1 MNRFA
6 INEEIK
12 MKQDVVIIGGSFAG
26 ISAATQLV
34 RAQRKVTV
42 IDAGKPRNRFTD
54 HSHGFL
60 GLDGYSPS
68 AIKEKTWQQLQA
80 YESVTIIED
89 KVIDINK
96 EVQGFSV
103 KINNGETIA
112 CKKIILATG
121 LKDELPDTK
130 GVKARWGKTV
140 IHCPYCHGYELR
152 NRSLGVIAT
161 GPMSLHQAGM
171 IPDWGVTTYFS
182 QGEYQPD
189 PEQKL
194 FLQQRGVSFEDTPV
208 VEVLGDNLEVSAVKL
223 ADGRIIELEGLY
235 VGPKTHMASPFAEL
249 LGCEF
254 TDGPMGTVVV
264 TDDFKQTT
272 VAGVFAAGDIANPMQ
287 NATFAS
293 ASGVMAGIGVHKQLI
308 QELL

>member
-1 MNRFA
+1 
-6 INEEIK
+6 

-26 ISAATQLV
+26 ISAAIQLV

-42 IDAGKPRNRFTD
+42 IDAGKPRNRFTE

-60 GLDGYSPS
+60 GLDGYSPI
-68 AIKEKTWQQLQA
+68 AIKEKTWQQLQS
-80 YESVTIIED
+80 YESATIIED
-89 KVIDINK
+89 EVVDIIKDNHEFTVTLKNNK
-96 EVQGFSV
+96 
-103 KINNGETIA
+103 A
-112 CKKIILATG
+112 LLCKKIILATG
-121 LKDELPDTK
+121 LKDTLPDIE

-140 IHCPYCHGYELR
+140 IHCPYSHGYELR

-161 GPMSLHQAGM
+161 GPMSVHQAGM

-182 QGEYQPD
+182 QGEYQTD

-194 FLQQRGVSFEDTPV
+194 FLQQRGVTFEDTPV
-208 VEVLGDNLEVSAVKL
+208 VKILGEHLTVSAVKL
-223 ADGRIIELEGLY
+223 ADGRKIELGGLY
-235 VGPKTHMASPFAEL
+235 IVPKTQMASPFATL

-254 TDGPMGTVVV
+254 TDGPMGAVVV

-293 ASGVMAGIGVHKQLI
+293 ASGVMAGIGSHKQLI